1 MLCLINKIYS
11 GINIKYNSSYEDV
24 FVCMDVFLPG
34 HLAYHEKIKSCSVSA
49 PMWLMI
55 SMI

>member
-11 GINIKYNSSYEDV
+11 GINTKYNSSYEDV